1 MKEAFRTQ
9 AIDELPRI
17 ITTARNKGADAAL
30 EMFEAAL
37 VDAFNAGVERGAHW
51 LAVAPCTQED
61 EDAYVASG
69 KGGPFDFYAEQVRAL
84 KLKVTP

>member
-1 MKEAFRTQ
+1 MRDFFRTQ

-17 ITTARNKGADAAL
+17 ITAARASGADAAL
-30 EMFEAAL
+30 KMFEAAL
-37 VDAFNAGVERGAHW
+37 VAAFNAGVERGAHW
-51 LAVAPCTQED
+51 LAAAPCTQED

-84 KLKVTP
+84 KLPGAP